1 MADTNAVRKELFEL
15 ETSLLQPEVRRS
27 REAVSKLLADGFVEF
42 GSSGSVYSKEQ
53 ILDGLK
59 SEVPRNLSLADFRI
73 CELAEGLFLATY
85 RTMAESPA
93 ATMIQSRRSSI
104 WRNVEGRW
112 QMIFHQGTPL
122 PHG

>member
-1 MADTNAVRKELFEL
+1 VTDPNAVRKELFEL
-15 ETSLLQPEVRRS
+15 ETRLIQPEVRRS
-27 REAVSKLLADGFVEF
+27 REAVAQLLADGFVEF
-42 GSSGSVYSKEQ
+42 GSSGSVHSKEQ

-59 SEVPRNLSLADFRI
+59 SEVPRNFSLADFRV

-85 RTMAESPA
+85 RTMAQSPA
-93 ATMIQSRRSSI
+93 ATLIQSRRSSI

-112 QMIFHQGTPL
+112 QMLFHQGTPL